1 VGAYKAERNK
11 MAKKPSKRREA
22 LLKKVDATKEYSVD
36 EAMATLKDLKSAKFD
51 ETVEVAFNLNVDPR
65 HADQMVRGSVVLPNG
80 TGKKVRVAVFAKDA
94 KADEAKEAGADLV
107 GAADLIEDIQAGKI
121 DFDIVISTPDMM
133 GVLGK
138 VARILGPKGLM
149 PNPKTGTVTMDV
161 AKAVKN
167 AKGGQ
172 VNFRVDKKGN
182 IHAGIGKISFDIEK
196 IKENFVTLVE
206 TINKAKPSS
215 AKGRYITNAAISLT
229 MSPSITLDASEV
241 MDIKAK

>member
-1 VGAYKAERNK
+1 VGAYKAENK

-22 LLKKVDATKEYSVD
+22 LLKQVDVTKTYSVD
-36 EAMATLKDLKSAKFD
+36 EAMGTLKNLKSAKFD
-51 ETVEVAFNLNVDPR
+51 ETVEVALNLNIDPR
-65 HADQMVRGSVVLPNG
+65 HADQMIRGSVVLPNG
-80 TGKKVRVAVFAKDA
+80 TGKTVRVAVFAKDA
-94 KADEAKEAGADLV
+94 KADEAKAAGADLV
-107 GAADLIEDIQAGKI
+107 GSTDLIESIQAGNI

-161 AKAVKN
+161 AKAVEN

-182 IHAGIGKISFDIEK
+182 IHAGIGKVSFSEDK
-196 IKENFVTLVE
+196 IKENLITFVK
-206 TINKAKPSS
+206 TINKAKPAS
-215 AKGRYITNAAISLT
+215 AKGKYITNGAISLT
-229 MSPSITLDASEV
+229 MSPSITLNTAEL
-241 MDIKAK
+241 MDIK

>member
-1 VGAYKAERNK
+1 

-22 LLKKVDATKEYSVD
+22 LLKIVDATKEYSVD
-36 EAMATLKDLKSAKFD
+36 EAMVTLKNLKSAKFD
-51 ETVEVAFNLNVDPR
+51 ETVEIALNLNVDPR
-65 HADQMVRGSVVLPNG
+65 HADQMVRGSVVLPHG

-94 KADEAKEAGADLV
+94 KADEAKAAGADIV

-161 AKAVKN
+161 TKAVEN

-182 IHAGIGKISFDIEK
+182 IHAGIGKISFDADK
-196 IKENFVTLVE
+196 IKENFVTLMEVV
-206 TINKAKPSS
+206 NKAKPSS
-215 AKGRYITNAAISLT
+215 AKGRYIATAAISLT
-229 MSPSITLDASEV
+229 MSPSIHLDTSEV
-241 MDIKAK
+241 MDIKA